1 MNIKQAE
8 EFSGVSRQN
17 IRFYEREGLLSPE
30 RNPQNDY
37 REYTREHIH
46 TLKQIRMMRML
57 DMPLDRI
64 RLVLQGQLPLSQAAC
79 EQELQLKQEQEK
91 LEAAIRFCAE
101 MKAVSGLEEVDVDT
115 VLSRMSAPG
124 TRETMFRNWLSDYRK
139 VVLSEREKTFSF
151 VPETAVTNAREFAD
165 ALFQYAA
172 ENGLNLVITKEC
184 MYPEFTI
191 DGIEYTAERFYKP
204 VNRIPTAVIRCTVKY
219 PEDFEPDVPEK
230 RKKYMKL
237 LNLSWIGIPA
247 LLIFLPML
255 VSLAKGGLFTS
266 WEGWV
271 FLILMF
277 ILFGAKSILDW
288 FYHFNEKQKGRH
300 KE

>member
-1 MNIKQAE
+1 MNIKEAE
-8 EFSGVSRQN
+8 HLSGVSRQN

-57 DMPLDRI
+57 DMPLERI
-64 RLVLQGQLPLSQAAC
+64 RLVLEEKLLLCEAAQQ
-79 EQELQLKQEQEK
+79 QELQLKQEQEK
-91 LEAAIRFCAE
+91 LAAAIRFFGE
-101 MKAVSGLEEVDVDT
+101 MKEVSTLKEIDVDS
-115 VLSRMSAPG
+115 VLARMASPEV
-124 TRETMFRNWLSDYRK
+124 REGMFQNWLSDYRK

-151 VPETAVTNAREFAD
+151 VPETAVTNAREFSD
-165 ALFQYAA
+165 ALFTYAN
-172 ENGLNLVITKEC
+172 ENDLNLVITKES

-191 DGIEYTAERFYKP
+191 DGIEYTAERFYMP
-204 VNRIPTAVIRCTVKY
+204 VNRIPTATIRCTVKY

-230 RKKYMKL
+230 RKQYMKL
-237 LNLSWIGIPA
+237 LNLSWILIPA

-255 VSLAKGGLFTS
+255 VSLARGGIFTS

-271 FLILMF
+271 FLILMI
-277 ILFGAKSILDW
+277 ILLFAKSILDW